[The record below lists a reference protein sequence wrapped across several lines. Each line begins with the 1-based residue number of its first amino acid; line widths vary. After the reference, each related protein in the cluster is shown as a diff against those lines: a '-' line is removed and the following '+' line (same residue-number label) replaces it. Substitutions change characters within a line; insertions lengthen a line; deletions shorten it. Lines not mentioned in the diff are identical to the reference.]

1 MKKALLVRIN
11 DYQRP
16 RINDL
21 SGCVNDVLEMGDI
34 ILNFYE
40 FERRNVEI
48 LTDGRATRANILE
61 GLDRL
66 TKDAKRGDVLLF
78 HYSGHGSQIPD
89 IGERDEEDHLDECIC
104 PADTAPYN
112 FEEACIIDDELN
124 ERFSGL
130 SEGVNLTVILD
141 SCHSGTATREISGE
155 LGIRETRIGKF
166 LPPPPDL
173 AWEIDERMRGRRKK
187 FGIDVNEERNI
198 LLAACRENQT
208 SADAF
213 ISGGYHGAFTY
224 FLVDTIKEVFENRRF
239 SRSHDEVVRKNGS
252 ITYREL
258 VEKTGEKLE
267 KNGFEQIPQL
277 EGQERYFNDLFL
289 SSVV

>member
-1 MKKALLVRIN
+1 MKNMKKALLVGIN

-21 SGCVNDVLEMGDI
+21 GGCVNDVLEMGDI

-48 LTDGRATRANILE
+48 LTDRRATRSNILK

-112 FEEACIIDDELN
+112 FEETCIVDDELN
-124 ERFSGL
+124 ERFFGL

-155 LGIRETRIGKF
+155 FGIPRETRIGKF

-213 ISGGYHGAFTY
+213 IGGGYHGAFTY
-224 FLVDTIKEVFENRRF
+224 FLVETIKELESMTSDKHLSYRR
-239 SRSHDEVVRKNGS
+239 
-252 ITYREL
+252 L
-258 VEKTGEKLE
+258 VQETGEKLE

-289 SSVV
+289 SSIV